1 MKLFEKDS
9 PSREVILNWW
19 NDLQKNTG
27 NRANLRR
34 CNAPSE
40 TVFLP
45 VSHILI
51 SKLKAS
57 MEGKHNFSADR
68 VCAIAGI
75 LAHVKETNSISFAKQ
90 LSIQKPGSDQSLVS
104 DIRFRRLLQ
113 YSYIENDELFY
124 QKIIR
129 IIHHIDYKANIID
142 LFSSLYF
149 WGDSVKKRWAYDY
162 YGTTYTSE
170 KIDNEEQDITNA
182 QGANNE

>member
-1 MKLFEKDS
+1 MKLFEKES

-19 NDLQKNTG
+19 SELQKNAG

-34 CNAPSE
+34 CNTPSE

-57 MEGKHNFSADR
+57 VEGTYNISSDR
-68 VCAIAGI
+68 ICAIAGI
-75 LAHVKETNSISFAKQ
+75 LAHVKENNSISFAKQ
-90 LSIQKPGSDQSLVS
+90 LSSQKPGSDQALLS
-104 DIRFRRLLQ
+104 DIRFRRILQ
-113 YSYIENDELFY
+113 YSNISDDELFY

-129 IIHHIDYKANIID
+129 VIHQIDYKANIID

-162 YGTTYTSE
+162 YGTANTSE
-170 KIDNEEQDITNA
+170 NEKEEQYKLIA